1 MLALRV
7 FGISLEFNHSNS
19 LPFQKTKNAQISWQI
34 TPEDQQ
40 LPNRMKFLEANPDV
54 PENPPDKTPHF
65 SFQDQQAAQLETQDE
80 EGEKIPRVEGEEEN
94 VKIIPSSKDQVS
106 NSPAPQTISLPKATS
121 DPPSDNRLSPTQS
134 SLPKSQIDQESAS
147 NGKGIKLKHNEKMGE
162 EQRIINLSKGI
173 SQSDNAL
180 AYSPKISYSEE
191 NPKPRTRP
199 KLSPDILSGPLMKT
213 RTNAPRVGTIA
224 IECRLHPYGVYLQE
238 MLQAIE
244 EQWHQLA
251 RGSMRYLKFDQLP
264 PKITYRFTLMASGS
278 IQEMQRLDTEE
289 SGLPAE
295 LCRQAIASRVPFG
308 EWTDRMIQDFGKSDQ
323 ITISFS
329 YK

>member
-7 FGISLEFNHSNS
+7 FGIPLEFNHSNS
-19 LPFQKTKNAQISWQI
+19 LPFQKTKDTEISWQI
-34 TPEDQQ
+34 TPEDPQ

-54 PENPPDKTPHF
+54 PENAPDKTSNF
-65 SFQDQQAAQLETQDE
+65 SFQDQQAAQLDARAKATEQTPRLD
-80 EGEKIPRVEGEEEN
+80 GEKET
-94 VKIIPSSKDQVS
+94 VKIVSPPKELIQQSSPEPPTSFPQVTS
-106 NSPAPQTISLPKATS
+106 GSVQKKTPAPDYSTPTISKIDS
-121 DPPSDNRLSPTQS
+121 
-134 SLPKSQIDQESAS
+134 KSE
-147 NGKGIKLKHNEKMGE
+147 NGQGIKLSKSIE
-162 EQRIINLSKGI
+162 EGKDQRIINLSKEESSGGKEFTYKEVPRV
-173 SQSDNAL
+173 A
-180 AYSPKISYSEE
+180 SPH
-191 NPKPRTRP
+191 PTPRARP
-199 KLSPDILSGPLMKT
+199 RLSPDLLTGPLMKT
-213 RTNAPRVGTIA
+213 QTTAPRIGTIA

-251 RGSMRYLKFDQLP
+251 KGSMRYLKFGQLP
-264 PKITYRFTLMASGS
+264 PKITYRFTLLASGS
-278 IQEMQRLDTEE
+278 IQAMQRLDTEE
-289 SGLPAE
+289 NGLPAE

>member
-7 FGISLEFNHSNS
+7 FGIPLEFNQSNS
-19 LPFQKTKNAQISWQI
+19 LPFQKTKNTEISWQI
-34 TPEDQQ
+34 TPKDPQ
-40 LPNRMKFLEANPDV
+40 LQNRMKFVEANPDV

-65 SFQDQQAAQLETQDE
+65 SFQDQQAAQPQTRAKPTEQTPRLD
-80 EGEKIPRVEGEEEN
+80 GEKET
-94 VKIIPSSKDQVS
+94 VKIVSPSNEMLQL
-106 NSPAPQTISLPKATS
+106 SPPETTTSLPQVTS
-121 DPPSDNRLSPTQS
+121 GSVQKKTPVPNS
-134 SLPKSQIDQESAS
+134 STPPKSKIDSKSE
-147 NGKGIKLKHNEKMGE
+147 NGLGIKLIESTEDRNDQRVINISKE
-162 EQRIINLSKGI
+162 ESSGGKEFTYKQ
-173 SQSDNAL
+173 A
-180 AYSPKISYSEE
+180 PKVA
-191 NPKPRTRP
+191 KPAPTPRARP
-199 KLSPDILSGPLMKT
+199 KLSPDILTGPLMKT
-213 RTNAPRVGTIA
+213 QTTAPRIGTIA

-264 PKITYRFTLMASGS
+264 PKITYRFTLLASGS
-278 IQEMQRLDTEE
+278 IQEMQRLDSEK